1 MLTAARPNLEATN
14 LGLRD
19 FLLRRVINSI
29 VLVFGAITFNF
40 FVFRFMPGNPVGIV
54 ISGTI
59 AANQQQLANALMALW
74 GLDQPLPVQFVRYL
88 GNMLTFQF
96 GNSFSEGYRPV
107 IEAIAARLPNTL
119 LLMGTAAIMTIVLGL
134 ITGVSAAAKRGG
146 KFDMGMVTAA
156 LTFYSVPTFWLGM
169 MLILFFGYYIPIFP
183 MHGTVSAPAPEDP
196 LAYAL
201 NVGWHLVLP
210 ATTLTLVD
218 YGGYMLVMRNNLID
232 VLTEDYIV
240 TARAKGADERSVL
253 YKHALRNAI
262 LPLVTMI
269 ALTFG
274 FLLSGA
280 TLTETVFNWYGL
292 GRLIFESVLA
302 KNYPVLQAIFY
313 ILALTVIIANFI
325 ADILYG
331 FLDPRV
337 RYD

>member
-1 MLTAARPNLEATN
+1 LA
-14 LGLRD
+14 LRE
-19 FLLRRVINSI
+19 FLLRRIINSI
-29 VLVFGAITFNF
+29 ILIFGAITFNF
-40 FVFRFMPGNPVGIV
+40 FVFRFMPGDPVGII
-54 ISGTI
+54 ISGGI
-59 AANQQQLANALMALW
+59 QANQQLLADALRQLW
-74 GLDQPLPVQFVRYL
+74 GLDQPLPLQYIRYL
-88 GNMLTFQF
+88 VNMFTFQF

-107 IEAIAARLPNTL
+107 IEAIAARVPNTL
-119 LLMGTAAIMTIVLGL
+119 LLMGTAAMGTIIVGL

-146 KFDMGMVTAA
+146 KYDMGMVTTA

-169 MLILFFGYYIPIFP
+169 MLILFFGFYIPIFP

-210 ATTLTLVD
+210 ALTLTLVD

-280 TLTETVFNWYGL
+280 VLTETVFNWYGL
-292 GRLIFESVLA
+292 GRLIYESVLS

-313 ILALTVIIANFI
+313 ILALTTIIANLV
-325 ADILYG
+325 ADVLYG